1 MLLSVEITALY
12 GKYLDFP
19 FKFLVG
25 QFFGRFFRPLLVALA
40 LFGEIIE
47 GRCRQ
52 KQKGNQD
59 ANRMTERDVLKINET
74 SKIKVLYKVIGN
86 FFRKQSKKRMRKKGR
101 KREEEEEWGSM
112 EEVYEANSSNRTDQL
127 EALVFKMESEILI
140 CRERA
145 K

>member
-1 MLLSVEITALY
+1 
-12 GKYLDFP
+12 
-19 FKFLVG
+19 
-25 QFFGRFFRPLLVALA
+25 
-40 LFGEIIE
+40 
-47 GRCRQ
+47 
-52 KQKGNQD
+52 
-59 ANRMTERDVLKINET
+59 MTERDVLKINET

-101 KREEEEEWGSM
+101 KREEEEEWGAM